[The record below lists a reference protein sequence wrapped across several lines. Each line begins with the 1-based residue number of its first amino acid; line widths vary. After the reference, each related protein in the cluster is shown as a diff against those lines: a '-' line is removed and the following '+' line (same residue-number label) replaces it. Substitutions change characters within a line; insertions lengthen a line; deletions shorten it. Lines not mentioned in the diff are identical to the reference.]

1 MVTHISTH
9 GVLCP
14 IYLKLGKDSPPVQ
27 LEQPD
32 TTNGIVFKD
41 VRFSLVAVP
50 PGLLTITGNFLN
62 LTHYLELNNHI
73 ELLMHLSI

>member
-1 MVTHISTH
+1 MVTDISSH

-14 IYLKLGKDSPPVQ
+14 IYLKLGKDSPALE

-50 PGLLTITGNFLN
+50 PGLLTVTGNFLN
-62 LTHYLELNNHI
+62 SNPNL
-73 ELLMHLSI
+73 

>member
-1 MVTHISTH
+1 MATDISSH

-14 IYLKLGKDSPPVQ
+14 IYLKLGKDSPALQ

-73 ELLMHLSI
+73 TLNC